1 MPRPSK
7 GARLYLKRFKTGPAW
22 IIRDGSI
29 ERGTGCGA
37 GERAGAE
44 RALGEYIAKKHRPD
58 YSDGNPANVKIGDV
72 LVSYGNECS
81 DPCAVYALPKL
92 IEHFVGKTLANITPK
107 ECQGY
112 VAWRT
117 SQPIAAAKHKATA
130 KRVATGTARRELETL
145 SAAVG
150 HAYREG
156 RINYRVAVWLPDKPP
171 ARDRYLSK
179 SELAR
184 LLWAAWR
191 NPRAKHL
198 VRFILIGLYSSTR
211 HEAILRLQWMPNL
224 QGGWVDLEQRLI
236 HRKGVRQSETNK
248 RRPPVGISRRL
259 GAHLERWRRAPQGQH
274 VVEYDGQPIRSIRR
288 AFKTARIAA
297 GLGPDVVPHTLRH
310 TFASWA
316 VQRGASFTEV
326 AEALGTTE
334 AMVRRVY
341 GHLHPEYTR
350 ATVEL
355 VSGSVSGS
363 RKIGHAAK

>member
-1 MPRPSK
+1 MSAPIR
-7 GARLYLKRFKTGPAW
+7 RHLCPAQ
-22 IIRDGSI
+22 
-29 ERGTGCGA
+29 A
-37 GERAGAE
+37 GR
-44 RALGEYIAKKHRPD
+44 
-58 YSDGNPANVKIGDV
+58 
-72 LVSYGNECS
+72 
-81 DPCAVYALPKL
+81 
-92 IEHFVGKTLANITPK
+92 HFAGKTLANITPK

-117 SQPIAAAKHKATA
+117 SQPIAAAKDKATA
-130 KRVATGTARRELETL
+130 KRVATGTARRELEVL

-236 HRKGVRQSETNK
+236 HRKGDRQTETNK

-288 AFKTARIAA
+288 ALRPPELPPASGPTLCRTPYGTHSRAGRCSAA
-297 GLGPDVVPHTLRH
+297 LPSPRSPRRSAPPRRWSGGSMATFIPSTPAPPWSWFLGAFLGAGKSVMRLSDC
-310 TFASWA
+310 FDWWA
-316 VQRGASFTEV
+316 VLGSNQRPLRCQRS
-326 AEALGTTE
+326 ALP
-334 AMVRRVY
+334 
-341 GHLHPEYTR
+341 L
-350 ATVEL
+350 
-355 VSGSVSGS
+355 S
-363 RKIGHAAK
+363 